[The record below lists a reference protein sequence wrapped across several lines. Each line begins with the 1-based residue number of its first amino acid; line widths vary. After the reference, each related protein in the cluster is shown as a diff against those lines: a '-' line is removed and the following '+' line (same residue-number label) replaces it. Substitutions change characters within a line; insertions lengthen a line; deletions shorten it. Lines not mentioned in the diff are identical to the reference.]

1 VEDQGKT
8 PQGGEIN
15 PAEQQ
20 GDLGNEILNLLG
32 ERTKNPGEA
41 FVLLQQ
47 LSIFIWAQ
55 YKIDWKD
62 HPGHKVGD
70 TRKQRLLDFISDM
83 IDSIKVSETP
93 TDESPN
99 LEAK

>member
-1 VEDQGKT
+1 MEDKQKTTSGK
-8 PQGGEIN
+8 IN
-15 PAEQQ
+15 PADER

-55 YKIDWKD
+55 YKIDWKN
-62 HPGHKVGD
+62 HPGHKVAD
-70 TRKQRLLDFISDM
+70 SRKQRFLDFVSDM
-83 IDSIKVSETP
+83 VDSIKFDETS
-93 TDESPN
+93 TDEPN
-99 LEAK
+99 DIQSQ